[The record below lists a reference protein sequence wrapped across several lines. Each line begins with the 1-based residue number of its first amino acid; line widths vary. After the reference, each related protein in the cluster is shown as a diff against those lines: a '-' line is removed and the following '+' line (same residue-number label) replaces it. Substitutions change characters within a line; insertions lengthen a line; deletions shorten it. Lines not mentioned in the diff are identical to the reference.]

1 MSSLFS
7 GGTRRSD
14 GRDQEL
20 VDAAERRQKAFA
32 RDIGDERLLARGN
45 QPKYRRPGMWLIA
58 FVILAAVVGGIR
70 AFRHGAGP
78 PLARS
83 CTTPALAV
91 SPSSVQSGG
100 TIQWSGTGP
109 EAGRYALMFDG
120 IPNSGTKTFAMGNC
134 RTHDVIQVPHN
145 KGTHTLRL
153 FHRTNGKFVAVAHLS
168 VKVN

>member
-7 GGTRRSD
+7 GGPRRSD

-32 RDIGDERLLARGN
+32 RDIGDERALSRGD
-45 QPKYRRPGMWLIA
+45 QPRYRRPGMWLVA

-70 AFRHGAGP
+70 AFRHGDGP
-78 PLARS
+78 PLTRS
-83 CTTPALAV
+83 CTTPGLSVAPA
-91 SPSSVQSGG
+91 SVQSGG
-100 TIQWSGTGP
+100 SIQWSGTGP
-109 EAGRYALMFDG
+109 ATGRYALVFDG
-120 IPNSGTKTFAMGNC
+120 SPNSATKTFAMTNC
-134 RTHDVIQVPHN
+134 RTHDVIQVPRG

-153 FHRTNGKFVAVAHLS
+153 FHRTNGKFAAVAHLP